1 MSLQIS
7 VQREVD
13 APADAAW
20 AVVDDFANIANWTS
34 SIQRSELVGDSNLA
48 SGLGAERVCELGP
61 GKVLEERIVEYTD
74 GERLTIDV
82 YGVRG
87 LPVKSSLSTFT
98 VSAKGN
104 GRSTI
109 TFDAEVVPKMPA
121 FIVSLL
127 RPVLTKRF
135 SALQVRLLDEWAA
148 AAEARSEASV

>member
-98 VSAKGN
+98 V
-104 GRSTI
+104 
-109 TFDAEVVPKMPA
+109 
-121 FIVSLL
+121 
-127 RPVLTKRF
+127 
-135 SALQVRLLDEWAA
+135 
-148 AAEARSEASV
+148 